1 MLTEKEKQEIEAIR
15 NSKEYKAGVR
25 AYNKSHPIDKEKKK
39 LYQMRWIAKKG
50 AKILAE
56 KQED

>member
-1 MLTEKEKQEIEAIR
+1 MLTEKEKQEIETIR
-15 NSKEYKAGVR
+15 NSKEYKVGVC
-25 AYNKSHPIDKEKKK
+25 ALNKGRVIDKEKRK
-39 LYQMRWIAKKG
+39 LYQMRWLAKKG

>member
-15 NSKEYKAGVR
+15 NSKEYKVGVR

-39 LYQMRWIAKKG
+39 LYQMR
-50 AKILAE
+50 
-56 KQED
+56 

>member
-1 MLTEKEKQEIEAIR
+1 MLSEKEKHEIEEIR

-25 AYNKSHPIDKEKKK
+25 AYNKAHPIDKERKK
-39 LYQMRWIAKKG
+39 LYQMRWLAKQG

-56 KQED
+56 QED

>member
-15 NSKEYKAGVR
+15 NSKEYKAYVC
-25 AYNKSHPIDKEKKK
+25 AYKKSHPIDKEKKK
-39 LYQMRWIAKKG
+39 LYQMRWMAKRG

>member
-1 MLTEKEKQEIEAIR
+1 MLTEKEKQEIEEIR

-25 AYNKSHPIDKEKKK
+25 ALNKKHVIDKEKKK
-39 LYQMRWIAKKG
+39 LYQMRWLAKKG

-56 KQED
+56 QEG

>member
-1 MLTEKEKQEIEAIR
+1 MLTEKEKQEIETIR
-15 NSKEYKAGVR
+15 NSKEYKAGVC
-25 AYNKSHPIDKEKKK
+25 ALNKERVIDKEKRK
-39 LYQMRWIAKKG
+39 LYQMRWLAKKG

>member
-1 MLTEKEKQEIEAIR
+1 MLTEKEKQEIEEIR
-15 NSKEYKAGVR
+15 NSKEYKEGVR

-39 LYQMRWIAKKG
+39 LYQMRWMAKQG

-56 KQED
+56 QED

>member
-1 MLTEKEKQEIEAIR
+1 MLTEKEKQEIETIK

-25 AYNKSHPIDKEKKK
+25 AYNRSHPIDKEKKK
-39 LYQMRWIAKKG
+39 LYQMRWMAKQG

-56 KQED
+56 QEE